1 MFQHGIGI
9 VRHIHLCNSHSNEVC
24 FLYYTRHSAWTCHV
38 QMRYNVFLVIHQ
50 FCWVKKVKCNNDVK
64 DMWLYVVLLNET
76 YSIKYMFV
84 VMVYQRKF
92 ELGITLL
99 QALPFWIYQ
108 KPMNWPFLC
117 HIFKTCQK
125 EIQFIYKQLLYLRK
139 SGKFI
144 GFFYCCFHWFTFSVK
159 L

>member
-1 MFQHGIGI
+1 MQQRCKG
-9 VRHIHLCNSHSNEVC
+9 
-24 FLYYTRHSAWTCHV
+24 
-38 QMRYNVFLVIHQ
+38 
-50 FCWVKKVKCNNDVK
+50 
-64 DMWLYVVLLNET
+64 YVTLVLLNET

-117 HIFKTCQK
+117 HIFETCQK

-144 GFFYCCFHWFTFSVK
+144 GFFCCCFHWLPFQWSCNHFLIPRQQKITMMHSSLSLCNKWTQNPWKMFIQM
-159 L
+159 